1 MAPLQ
6 GIILGIIQ
14 GLTEFLPVSS
24 SGHLVLAQHLFGIT
38 EPALFFDVSVHMGTL
53 CAVLIVFRR
62 DILLMFQALWHEV
75 MARLGRHDRLPGIDQ
90 AGLRLV
96 FLIIAGSIPT
106 GLIGLALKRAEHLFS
121 SLPLVGVMLLIT
133 GGILWA
139 TRKWNT
145 GSDVTGFSWPKA
157 FAVGIV
163 QGLAV
168 LPGISRSGTTIA
180 AGMFFGLDRSA
191 AARFSFLLSLPAIVG
206 AEILS
211 AGDLLTGKVVLN
223 GTVLLGTLTAFLTGF
238 VALRALLKI
247 VHRGR
252 FYLFAPYCFGAGV
265 LILWI
270 AFR

>member
-1 MAPLQ
+1 MAPIQ

-24 SGHLVLAQHLFGIT
+24 SGHLVLGQHLFGIT

-53 CAVLIVFRR
+53 GAVLIVFRR
-62 DILLMFQALWHEV
+62 DILLMSQALWHEV
-75 MARLGRHDRLPGIDQ
+75 MVRLGGHERHPDIDKD
-90 AGLRLV
+90 GLKLV
-96 FLIIAGSIPT
+96 LLIIVGTIPT
-106 GLIGLALKRAEHLFS
+106 GLIGLGLKRAEHLFS

-139 TRKWNT
+139 TRKIHT
-145 GSDVTGFSWPKA
+145 GSGVAGFSWSKA
-157 FAVGIV
+157 AAVGIA

-180 AGMFFGLDRSA
+180 AGMFFGLDRST
-191 AARFSFLLSLPAIVG
+191 AARFSFLLSIPAIIG

-211 AGDLLTGKVVLN
+211 AGDMFTGKAVLN
-223 GTVLLGTLTAFLTGF
+223 ETVLLGTLAAFVTGYA
-238 VALRALLKI
+238 ALKLLLKI
-247 VHRGR
+247 VHQGR
-252 FYLFAPYCFGAGV
+252 FYLFAPYCFGAGA
-265 LILWI
+265 LALWI